1 MFKQINTPKE
11 PTPQWWW
18 YPNPR
23 EEWGKGY
30 PGPSLSLVGHKKH
43 PWPVLLSKCWAT
55 ALRQATV
62 RPTHVQR
69 DNTAQETGGRSLW
82 LLKLR
87 KEDADAGCPPGKDE
101 T

>member
-23 EEWGKGY
+23 EEWGKEC
-30 PGPSLSLVGHKKH
+30 PGPSLALVAIMH
-43 PWPVLLSKCWAT
+43 PWPVLSKCCAI
-55 ALRQATV
+55 ALRQATM
-62 RPTHVQR
+62 RHAHVQR
-69 DNTAQETGGRSLW
+69 DNTGQETEERSLW
-82 LLKLR
+82 LPELKN
-87 KEDADAGCPPGKDE
+87 EEADAGCPPGKDE